1 MRTLCHYVIKNW
13 FSEHS
18 FRSIIDPKIA
28 EIGKFSRT
36 NQQRKVLHEG
46 KKTMNANRDIE
57 LFSGFFEQIKQN
69 GMKNQSF
76 QQSVGILPSWNA
88 SIDHVIT
95 TRINNSFCYQSLNC
109 HCLTSV
115 YTFTNISAKRKKK
128 IIAFI

>member
-69 GMKNQSF
+69 GMKK
-76 QQSVGILPSWNA
+76 
-88 SIDHVIT
+88 
-95 TRINNSFCYQSLNC
+95 INRFNNLWEFYRVEM
-109 HCLTSV
+109 HRLTM
-115 YTFTNISAKRKKK
+115 
-128 IIAFI
+128 